1 MGHLTGCGLHGH
13 SLVSFLFLAAQSNP
27 IFFSCFEFLFVCLF
41 VVSVLSMD
49 QMRASGSPGFEEPF
63 QITCLF
69 LLLMTHINTCYV
81 VLLLLTLPMYTK
93 LSTTHISRCH
103 ALLLLLTVPMHTMLS
118 TTHINTCH
126 NLLLLLTVPMYTSY
140 PLQK

>member
-1 MGHLTGCGLHGH
+1 
-13 SLVSFLFLAAQSNP
+13 
-27 IFFSCFEFLFVCLF
+27 
-41 VVSVLSMD
+41 MD

-63 QITCLF
+63 QITCLL

-81 VLLLLTLPMYTK
+81 VLLLLTVPMY
-93 LSTTHISRCH
+93 
-103 ALLLLLTVPMHTMLS
+103 TMLS